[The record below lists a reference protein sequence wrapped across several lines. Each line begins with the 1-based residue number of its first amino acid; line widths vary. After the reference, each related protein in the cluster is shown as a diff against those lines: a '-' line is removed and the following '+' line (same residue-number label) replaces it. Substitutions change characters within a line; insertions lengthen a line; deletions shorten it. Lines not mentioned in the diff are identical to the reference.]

1 MSRAQEMAASFESAI
16 AQLNVKEV
24 EAMIKQGQSVSA
36 ETILSLLNMGWQGK
50 AGLHILEMLLAA
62 YTKPL
67 LHEDRLVQALFKWQD
82 HEAQVR
88 ALCML
93 LEKGYIPGD
102 EEICS
107 AMQNQVPFEFL
118 ELLLESGF
126 VQSIDDP
133 YRNLA
138 VQNLFKYNLINLKEF
153 FEMVARHVQYAHINE
168 LISFFK
174 CLGKKYAKSS
184 LMQWNMFKA
193 LSAEK
198 KLKNHL
204 PLPPHSLKKRKA
216 EQPAEIDHDR
226 YTWEQLAERI
236 KQYGEYIK
244 SDTYWKQVL
253 DDHVKNAAQKFDSLA
268 YKEAVLARKPWD
280 EKIDAR
286 KAEVKQMEERLDEMY
301 NKANARV
308 EELEEVMAEDEDEL
322 DKVNGREY
330 PHDFEDCWNN
340 CASSERELK
349 EAKELRDEI
358 GRVLGF

>member
-1 MSRAQEMAASFESAI
+1 MSRAQEMAASIETMIKSLDVEGVRAMI
-16 AQLNVKEV
+16 AQ
-24 EAMIKQGQSVSA
+24 GHRVSA
-36 ETILSLLNMGWQGK
+36 ETILSLLNMGPQGE
-50 AGLHILEMLLAA
+50 AGLQILEMLLAA

-82 HEAQVR
+82 HQAQVR

-138 VQNLFKYNLINLKEF
+138 VQNIFKYNLLNLKEF

-184 LMQWNMFKA
+184 LLQWNMFKA

-204 PLPPHSLKKRKA
+204 PLPPHSLKRKA
-216 EQPAEIDHDR
+216 EQPAEMDLDR

-236 KQYGEYIK
+236 KQYRKYIER
-244 SDTYWKQVL
+244 DTYWKRVL
-253 DDHVKNAAQKFDSLA
+253 DDRVKNAAQKFDSLA
-268 YKEAVLARKPWD
+268 YKEAVLARKPWA
-280 EKIDAR
+280 EKIENLE
-286 KAEVKQMEERLDEMY
+286 AEVKQMEERLDEMY
-301 NKANARV
+301 NNANARV
-308 EELEEVMAEDEDEL
+308 EELEAVMAEDEDEL

-330 PHDFEDCWNN
+330 PHEFERYWKN